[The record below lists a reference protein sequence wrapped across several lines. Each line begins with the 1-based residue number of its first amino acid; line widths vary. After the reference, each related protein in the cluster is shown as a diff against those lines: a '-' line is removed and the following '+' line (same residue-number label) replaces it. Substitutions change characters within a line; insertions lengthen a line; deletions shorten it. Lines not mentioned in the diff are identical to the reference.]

1 MSSLALQ
8 IKFSMRHSMPTVQ
21 MKTVIKRYSLTFSLV
36 TFLLCSYAWAGANE
50 IIGPEIKVQDNQ
62 IRVTTSLSLNEKSLQ
77 ELRNGVTKELKF
89 AIDLFRV
96 WKMWPDE
103 FVAGKF
109 FVRTLKSD
117 PVTMEYQGTS
127 SDGNTL
133 VQKKFR
139 SFESMIQWAMLI
151 NDVKLANVK
160 ELEQGI
166 YFVRVTIESK
176 IRKLPPVIGY
186 FMIFLPEN
194 EFKIQKDSPF
204 FPSGTRK

>member
-1 MSSLALQ
+1 MNG
-8 IKFSMRHSMPTVQ
+8 
-21 MKTVIKRYSLTFSLV
+21 VIKLLTLTFSLV
-36 TFLLCSYAWAGANE
+36 TFLLCSYAWSGATE
-50 IIGPEIKVQDNQ
+50 IIGPEIKVQDDQ

-77 ELRNGVTKELKF
+77 ELRSGVTKELKF
-89 AIDLFRV
+89 TVDLFRV

-117 PVTMEYQGTS
+117 PVTLAYKATS

-133 VQKKFR
+133 VQKKFKA
-139 SFESMIQWAMLI
+139 FESMIQWAMLI
-151 NDVKLANVK
+151 NDVKLANVR
-160 ELEQGI
+160 ELEQGS

-186 FMIFLPEN
+186 FMIFLPES

-204 FPSGTRK
+204 FSAGTRK

>member
-1 MSSLALQ
+1 MKVL
-8 IKFSMRHSMPTVQ
+8 IK
-21 MKTVIKRYSLTFSLV
+21 LFSLMFFLV
-36 TFLLCSYAWAGANE
+36 TLLLCSYTWSGATE

-89 AIDLFRV
+89 NIDLFRV

-103 FVAGKF
+103 FVSGKF

-117 PVTMEYQGTS
+117 PITMEYVGKS

-133 VQKKFR
+133 VQKKFK
-139 SFESMIQWAMLI
+139 SFESMIQWALLI
-151 NDVKLANVK
+151 NDVKLANVR
-160 ELEQGI
+160 ELEQGT

-194 EFKIQKDSPF
+194 EFKIEKDSPF
-204 FPSGTRK
+204 FPAGMHK

>member
-8 IKFSMRHSMPTVQ
+8 KKFNMRHSTLTGQ
-21 MKTVIKRYSLTFSLV
+21 MNVVIKLLTLTFSLV
-36 TFLLCSYAWAGANE
+36 TFLLCSYAWSGATE

-62 IRVTTSLSLNEKSLQ
+62 IRVTTSLSLNENSLQ
-77 ELRNGVTKELKF
+77 ELRSGVTKELKF
-89 AIDLFRV
+89 SVDLFRV

-117 PVTMEYQGTS
+117 PVTMAYQGTS

-133 VQKKFR
+133 VQKKFKA
-139 SFESMIQWAMLI
+139 FESMIQWAMLI
-151 NDVKLANVK
+151 NDVKLANVR

-204 FPSGTRK
+204 FSAGTRK

>member
-8 IKFSMRHSMPTVQ
+8 KKFNMRHSTLTGQ
-21 MKTVIKRYSLTFSLV
+21 MNVVIKLLTLTFSLV
-36 TFLLCSYAWAGANE
+36 TFLLCSYAWSGATE

-62 IRVTTSLSLNEKSLQ
+62 IRVTTSLSLNENSLQ
-77 ELRNGVTKELKF
+77 ELRSGVTKELKF
-89 AIDLFRV
+89 TIDLFRV

-109 FVRTLKSD
+109 FVRILKSD
-117 PVTMEYQGTS
+117 LVTMAYKGTS

-133 VQKKFR
+133 VQKKFKA
-139 SFESMIQWAMLI
+139 FESMIQWAMLI
-151 NDVKLANVK
+151 NDVKLANVR

-204 FPSGTRK
+204 FSAGTRK

>member
-1 MSSLALQ
+1 MNVA
-8 IKFSMRHSMPTVQ
+8 IKLLT
-21 MKTVIKRYSLTFSLV
+21 LTFSLV
-36 TFLLCSYAWAGANE
+36 TFLLCSYAWSGTTE

-62 IRVTTSLSLNEKSLQ
+62 IRVTTSLSLNENSLQ
-77 ELRNGVTKELKF
+77 ELRSGVTKELKF
-89 AIDLFRV
+89 TVDLFRV

-117 PVTMEYQGTS
+117 PVTMAYQGTS

-133 VQKKFR
+133 VQKKFKA
-139 SFESMIQWAMLI
+139 FESMIQWATLI
-151 NDVKLANVK
+151 NDVKLANVR

-204 FPSGTRK
+204 FSAGTRK

>member
-8 IKFSMRHSMPTVQ
+8 KKFTMKHSTLTVQ
-21 MKTVIKRYSLTFSLV
+21 MNVAIKLLTLTFSLV
-36 TFLLCSYAWAGANE
+36 TFLLCSYAWSGTTE

-62 IRVTTSLSLNEKSLQ
+62 IRVTTSLSLNENSLQ
-77 ELRNGVTKELKF
+77 ELRSGVTKELKF
-89 AIDLFRV
+89 TVDLFRV

-117 PVTMEYQGTS
+117 PVTMAYQGTS

-133 VQKKFR
+133 VQKKFKA
-139 SFESMIQWAMLI
+139 FESMIQWATLI
-151 NDVKLANVK
+151 NDVKLANVR

-204 FPSGTRK
+204 FSAGTRK